1 MATSVLRSLREEV
14 PIVRNGV
21 LINTASAAALGT
33 SLPVGVWGPLGT
45 GAAFTAARPM
55 LLDPAGAATQQVTCE
70 MYQHKARIAAAN
82 GGDTSGSHPAWDPV

>member
-1 MATSVLRSLREEV
+1 VMNNVLLS
-14 PIVRNGV
+14 
-21 LINTASAAALGT
+21 TASATALGT
-33 SLPVGVWGPLGT
+33 SLPVGGQVPLGT

-55 LLDPAGAATQQVTCE
+55 LRNTAEAVPQQVTCE